1 MIESKIWWHQVFDR
15 NIRIKI
21 RNNLQNLTNDVSN
34 IIFRVGFLLSYS
46 TNQTESDSMALNDIV
61 VPAVLENV
69 YNLFE
74 VGTIKLSKNIQFIY
88 KLGLL
93 IIRFEQ
99 LLFYYF
105 YSMKLVLIEIW
116 KRCAIILFWK
126 CILTNDCSDLKVL
139 LEINWH
145 FIIHYIFQ

>member
-15 NIRIKI
+15 NILIKI